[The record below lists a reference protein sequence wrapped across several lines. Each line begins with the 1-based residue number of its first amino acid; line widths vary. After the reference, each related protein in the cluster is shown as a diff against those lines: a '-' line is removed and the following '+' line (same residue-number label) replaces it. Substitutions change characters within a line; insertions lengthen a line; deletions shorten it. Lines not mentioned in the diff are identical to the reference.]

1 MRRYFLNYSITN
13 SFEIYISTSFK
24 DLLNKHIDSYYDYK
38 RLQLYKIDLE
48 ETCNILKA
56 KISKELDIWDHRI
69 QEKYLLSNE
78 DESLIISV
86 A

>member
-1 MRRYFLNYSITN
+1 
-13 SFEIYISTSFK
+13 
-24 DLLNKHIDSYYDYK
+24 
-38 RLQLYKIDLE
+38 DLE

-78 DESLIISV
+78 DESLIISM